1 MGKIT
6 VDGNTAC
13 ARIAYQV
20 SEIATIYPI
29 TPSSTMAE
37 AVDEMATKGKKN
49 IFDMPVKVVEMQ
61 SEGGASGALHG
72 ALSGG
77 SLATT
82 FTASQGLLLM
92 IPNMYKIAGELLPS
106 VMHVSARALSTHALS
121 IFGDHSDVMAVRQTG
136 YAMLASSSVQEAMDM
151 AMIASM
157 ATYESSVPF
166 LHFFD
171 GFRTSHE
178 INTIEDISTEDIK
191 RLAPIDKM
199 LAFKHAGLNSSHPHQ
214 QGTAQNP
221 DIYFQ
226 NRESANT
233 YYQKTPSI
241 VNDCMD
247 RFAKVCGRE
256 YHIMDYY
263 GAKNAK
269 YVIVSMCSSCE
280 TIKGVVDELNK
291 GKAEYGMVTIRLYRP
306 FDASYLNT
314 ILPKSVERIA
324 VLDRT
329 KESGSLGEPLY
340 LDVVTAL
347 SEFGR
352 SIKVVGGR
360 YGLGGKELTPTMIG
374 SVFDNLKTKT
384 PKNHFTVG
392 IIDDLTHTNLPITH
406 EITLTDN
413 ATTSCK
419 FYGYGG
425 DGTVSANKSSIKII
439 GETTS
444 LHVQAFFEYDSKKT
458 GNSTISHLRFGEN
471 PITKPYLV
479 TDVDFVSVH
488 KDSYLTKY
496 NVLSGLKD
504 GGTLLINTSWD
515 EKTLNSMLPLDKKQY
530 INSHHIKVYT
540 IDAYKVA
547 NELGL
552 GNKINLVMQTCFF
565 KLMNIIPFDLAK
577 QKMKEYTNSSYGKKG
592 QEVVEKNYKA
602 IDFAEQ
608 YLTQV
613 SISEKIACTHLCSTC
628 GGCSQYYREFI
639 EPIQKMQGNDL
650 PTSAFSP
657 NGFVPTATSQY
668 EKRGTAE
675 YLPKWISSNC
685 IQCNMCA
692 FACPHGAIRPYLI
705 KNEDK
710 VNLPKDTATLNAMLE
725 DGYQYRIQVSPL
737 DCTGC
742 GVCANVCKA
751 KNKALTMVEYLTIR
765 DKEIENFNDLQK
777 LDHVPSKKFKKYS
790 VKGSQ
795 FCKPYFEYSGACA
808 GCGETPYIKVLSQL
822 FGDHMIIANAT
833 GCSSIYGGSAPVC
846 PYTKDKDGNGIA
858 WASSLFEDNAEF
870 GLGIKLAATQKQE
883 MLKSILTSL
892 LPTIKDEKVK
902 TWVTEYLT
910 CTDVE
915 QQRQYAKDIL
925 GSLSAL
931 STNKET
937 LEKIKNLSDSF
948 VSQSVWIV
956 GGDGWA
962 YDIGFGGLDHVLA
975 SGEDINILVLDTE
988 VYSNTGGQS
997 SKSTPSGAVAKF
1009 ASGGKKSNKKDL
1021 GEIAMTYQDVYVA
1034 KVSMGANNAQLLTA
1048 LREAQEYHGVSLVIA
1063 YAPCINHG
1071 IDMSKTQEEM
1081 ARAVSSG
1088 YWNLY
1093 RYNPEKIKRGENPF
1107 TLDSDEPDLNYFE
1120 FLNGENRYR
1129 SLNQLSSTE
1138 AKELQQKNYEHA
1150 MKKYNELKNKANN
1163 YER

>member
-13 ARIAYQV
+13 ARVAYQV

-49 IFDMPVKVVEMQ
+49 IFDMTVKVIEMQ

-136 YAMLASSSVQEAMDM
+136 YALLASASVQEAQDM

-157 ATYESSVPF
+157 ATYRATIPF

-178 INTIEDISTEDIK
+178 INTIEDISTEQIK
-191 RLAPIDKM
+191 QLAPIDEM
-199 LAFKHAGLNSSHPHQ
+199 LAFKQKGLNSAHPHQ

-226 NRESANT
+226 NRESANR
-233 YYQKTPSI
+233 YYLQTPTI
-241 VNDCMD
+241 TQACMD
-247 RFAKVCGRE
+247 EFASVCGRR

-269 YVIVSMCSSCE
+269 YVIISMCSSCE
-280 TIKGVVDELNK
+280 SIKSVVDHLNKTKQEYGVVT
-291 GKAEYGMVTIRLYRP
+291 VRLYRP
-306 FDASYLNT
+306 FDGKYLSS
-314 ILPKSVERIA
+314 ILPATVEKVA

-340 LDVVTAL
+340 LDVVASL
-347 SEFGR
+347 AENNR
-352 SIKVVGGR
+352 QINVVGGR
-360 YGLGGKELTPTMIG
+360 YGLGGKELTPSMIG
-374 SVFDNLKTKT
+374 SVFDNLKEKT

-392 IIDDLTHTNLPITH
+392 ITDDLTHTDLPIIN
-406 EITLTDN
+406 ELRLTDN
-413 ATTSCK
+413 PTTSCK

-439 GETTS
+439 GETTA
-444 LHVQAFFEYDSKKT
+444 LHAQAFFEYDSKKT
-458 GNSTISHLRFGEN
+458 GNSTISHLRFGKN
-471 PITKPYLV
+471 PITKPYLI

-496 NVLSGLKD
+496 NVLSGLND
-504 GGTLLINTSWD
+504 GGILLINTSWD
-515 EKTLNSMLPLDKKQY
+515 EKTLNSLLPLDKKQY
-530 INSHHIKVYT
+530 ISSHKIEVYT
-540 IDAYKVA
+540 IDAYHVA
-547 NELGL
+547 HEIGL
-552 GNKINLVMQTCFF
+552 GNKINLIMQTCFF
-565 KLMNIIPFDLAK
+565 KLKNIIPFDLAK
-577 QKMKEYTNSSYGKKG
+577 QKMKEYALQSYGKKG

-602 IDFAEQ
+602 IEQAEIH
-608 YLTQV
+608 LKKV
-613 SISEKIACTHLCSTC
+613 AIDEKIACTHLCSTC
-628 GGCSQYYREFI
+628 SVGCGYYQNFI
-639 EPIQKMQGNDL
+639 EPIQKMQGNTL

-675 YLPKWISSNC
+675 YLPEWIASNC

-692 FACPHGAIRPYLI
+692 FACPHGAIRPVLM

-710 VNLPKDTATLNAMLE
+710 KELPKDLITLNAMLE
-725 DGYQYRIQVSPL
+725 NGYQFRIQVSPL

-742 GVCANVCKA
+742 GVCVNVCKA
-751 KNKALTMVEYLTIR
+751 NKKALKMVDYLSIR
-765 DKEIENFNDLQK
+765 DKQIENYNALQK
-777 LDHVPSKKFKKYS
+777 VEHLVSKKFSKHG

-795 FCKPYFEYSGACA
+795 FYPPYFEFSGACA

-833 GCSSIYGGSAPVC
+833 GCSSIYGGSSPTC

-870 GLGIKLAATQKQE
+870 GLGIKLATSQKQE
-883 MLKSILTSL
+883 MLKQL
-892 LPTIKDEKVK
+892 LQNCLPNVKDEKMK
-902 TWVTEYLT
+902 NWVQEYLDCSQT
-910 CTDVE
+910 AK
-915 QQRQYAKDIL
+915 QREYQKNILQNIQHLTKDKCIQ
-925 GSLSAL
+925 
-931 STNKET
+931 
-937 LEKIKNLSDSF
+937 EKIIKLQDSF
-948 VSQSVWIV
+948 VTQSVWII

-962 YDIGFGGLDHVLA
+962 YDIDFGGLDHVLA
-975 SGEDINILVLDTE
+975 SGQNVNILVLDTE

-1009 ASGGKKSNKKDL
+1009 ASGGKRTNKKDL

-1034 KVSMGANNAQLLTA
+1034 KVSMGANNVQLLTA
-1048 LREAQEYHGVSLVIA
+1048 LEEAEKYQGVSLIIA

-1081 ARAVSSG
+1081 KRAVDSG
-1088 YWNLY
+1088 YWHLY
-1093 RYNPEKIKRGENPF
+1093 RYNPEKLKVGENPF
-1107 TLDSDEPDLNYFE
+1107 SLDSDEPELNYFE

-1129 SLNQLSSTE
+1129 SLTQLSNSQ
-1138 AKELQQKNYEHA
+1138 ALKLQQQNYEHA
-1150 MKKYNELKNKANN
+1150 MMKYHTLKNKANTQLD
-1163 YER
+1163 